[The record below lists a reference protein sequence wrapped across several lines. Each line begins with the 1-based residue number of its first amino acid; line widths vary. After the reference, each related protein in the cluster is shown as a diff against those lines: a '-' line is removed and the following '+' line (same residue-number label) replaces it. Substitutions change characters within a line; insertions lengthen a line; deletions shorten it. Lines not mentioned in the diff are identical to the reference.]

1 MQHVLDAVRRPMVR
15 SAVVGL
21 SLAGMLV
28 FGGTALAHLPGSPE
42 TGRPHPAAT
51 TTVQVLVSKTVK
63 QHATTAGA
71 VAAISSVGGIGTRVV
86 CTNLGSANF
95 KTELQFK
102 SSPAGAVLLSPN
114 GSVELTTSYV
124 GIFNVTHGAGYGFG
138 ESFDVMTSS
147 GTFQHYEAAFN
158 VHELGS
164 DCVTH
169 VAIMSN

>member
-1 MQHVLDAVRRPMVR
+1 MRHVLDAVRRPMIR
-15 SAVVGL
+15 SAVVAL
-21 SLAGMLV
+21 SLAGLMV
-28 FGGTALAHLPGSPE
+28 FGGTALARLPGESRAADVPTSGDHDGPG
-42 TGRPHPAAT
+42 TGQQDGQAARDRRWGGGEHH
-51 TTVQVLVSKTVK
+51 LCWWHR
-63 QHATTAGA
+63 HASG
-71 VAAISSVGGIGTRVV
+71 VHQP
-86 CTNLGSANF
+86 GSAN
-95 KTELQFK
+95 LQDRV
-102 SSPAGAVLLSPN
+102 AVQVVARRRCPLSPN
-114 GSVELTTSYV
+114 GSVELTASYV